1 MDTMLMNILSELLK
15 LVLIVAAGFVVA
27 LIKRSLGTEKMKRL
41 TEELE
46 NKREIVETVVL
57 FVQQVYT
64 HYDGEEK
71 FAKAFERV
79 AERLNEAGLKTSPA
93 EIEDLIESSIKL
105 FKKEFG
111 DSWYGAITYDTLVEE

>member
-57 FVQQVYT
+57 FVQQVYA

-111 DSWYGAITYDTLVEE
+111 DSWYGAITYDTLVEG